1 MKWEKRKARMG
12 NVKSHED
19 LQVWQMAIDFVTDL
33 YKVTNDF
40 PKSELYGLTNQIR
53 RASVS
58 IPSNIAEGSARNSTK
73 EYIQFLY
80 IALGSTAEVET
91 QLLISKNL
99 GYTNDTNLSIQIK
112 NIKGKLINL
121 IASLKRKLL

>member
-1 MKWEKRKARMG
+1 MG

-33 YKVTNDF
+33 YKVTNNF
-40 PKSELYGLTNQIR
+40 PKFELYGLTNQIR
-53 RASVS
+53 RASIS

-80 IALGSTAEVET
+80 IALGSAAEVET

-99 GYTNDTNLSIQIK
+99 GYTKDTNLKIQIK

-121 IASLKRKLL
+121 ISSLKRKL

>member
-1 MKWEKRKARMG
+1 MG

-19 LQVWQMAIDFVTDL
+19 LQVWQMAIDLVTDL

-80 IALGSTAEVET
+80 IALGSAAEVET

-99 GYTNDTNLSIQIK
+99 GYTNDTNLKVQIK

-121 IASLKRKLL
+121 IASLKKKLK

>member
-1 MKWEKRKARMG
+1 MG

-19 LQVWQMAIDFVTDL
+19 LQVWQMAIDFVTDI
-33 YKVTNDF
+33 YKVTSNF
-40 PKSELYGLTNQIR
+40 PKFELYGLTNQIR
-53 RASVS
+53 KASVS
-58 IPSNIAEGSARNSTK
+58 IPSNIAEGSARRSTK

-80 IALGSTAEVET
+80 ISLGSVAEVET

-99 GYTNDTNLSIQIK
+99 GYINDDTLKIQIK

-121 IASLKRKLL
+121 INSLRKKL

>member
-1 MKWEKRKARMG
+1 MG

-33 YKVTNDF
+33 YKVTNNF

-58 IPSNIAEGSARNSTK
+58 IPSNIAEGSARKSTK

-80 IALGSTAEVET
+80 ISLGSVAEVET

-99 GYTNDTNLSIQIK
+99 GYLNDEKLKTQIK

-121 IASLKRKLL
+121 IASLKRKLK

>member
-1 MKWEKRKARMG
+1 MG

-19 LQVWQMAIDFVTDL
+19 LYVWQMAIDFVTDL

-40 PKSELYGLTNQIR
+40 PKFELYRLTNQIR
-53 RASVS
+53 RASIL

-80 IALGSTAEVET
+80 FALGSAAEVET
-91 QLLISKNL
+91 QLLIPKNL
-99 GYTNDTNLSIQIK
+99 GYTRDTNLTIEIK

-121 IASLKRKLL
+121 ISSLKRKIK

>member
-1 MKWEKRKARMG
+1 MG

-19 LQVWQMAIDFVTDL
+19 LQVWKMAIDFVTDL

-58 IPSNIAEGSARNSTK
+58 IPSNIAEGSARKSTK

-99 GYTNDTNLSIQIK
+99 GYTNDTNLKGQIK

-121 IASLKRKLL
+121 ISSLKRKLL

>member
-1 MKWEKRKARMG
+1 M
-12 NVKSHED
+12 KSHED
-19 LQVWQMAIDFVTDL
+19 LQVWQMAIDLVTDL

-80 IALGSTAEVET
+80 IALGSAAEVET

-99 GYTNDTNLSIQIK
+99 GYTNDTNLKVQIK

-121 IASLKRKLL
+121 IASLKKKLK

>member
-1 MKWEKRKARMG
+1 MG

-19 LQVWQMAIDFVTDL
+19 LQVWQMAIEFVTDI
-33 YKVTNDF
+33 YKVTNNF
-40 PKSELYGLTNQIR
+40 PKSELYGLTSQIR

-58 IPSNIAEGSARNSTK
+58 RPSNIAEGSARNSTK

-80 IALGSTAEVET
+80 ISLGSIAEVET

-99 GYTNDTNLSIQIK
+99 GYIYDKSLEIQIK

-121 IASLKRKLL
+121 ISSLKRKLK

>member
-1 MKWEKRKARMG
+1 MG

-19 LQVWQMAIDFVTDL
+19 LQVWQMAIDFVTEL
-33 YKVTNDF
+33 YKVTNNF
-40 PKSELYGLTNQIR
+40 PKYELYGLTNQIR

-58 IPSNIAEGSARNSTK
+58 IPSNIAEGSARKSTK

-99 GYTNDTNLSIQIK
+99 GYTKDTNLKIQIK

-121 IASLKRKLL
+121 IASLKRKLS

>member
-1 MKWEKRKARMG
+1 MG

-33 YKVTNDF
+33 YKVTNNF
-40 PKSELYGLTNQIR
+40 PKFELYGLTNQIR

-58 IPSNIAEGSARNSTK
+58 IPSNIAEGSARKSTK

-80 IALGSTAEVET
+80 IALGSAAEVET

-99 GYTNDTNLSIQIK
+99 GYTNDTNLKIQIK

>member
-1 MKWEKRKARMG
+1 MG

-33 YKVTNDF
+33 YKVTNNF
-40 PKSELYGLTNQIR
+40 PQSELYGLTNQIR

-99 GYTNDTNLSIQIK
+99 GYTNDTNLEGQIK

-121 IASLKRKLL
+121 IGSLKRKLK

>member
-1 MKWEKRKARMG
+1 MG

-33 YKVTNDF
+33 YKATNNF

-58 IPSNIAEGSARNSTK
+58 IPSNIAEGSARKSTK

-80 IALGSTAEVET
+80 IALGSAAEVET

-99 GYTNDTNLSIQIK
+99 GYTNDTNLECQIK

-121 IASLKRKLL
+121 ISSLKRKLK